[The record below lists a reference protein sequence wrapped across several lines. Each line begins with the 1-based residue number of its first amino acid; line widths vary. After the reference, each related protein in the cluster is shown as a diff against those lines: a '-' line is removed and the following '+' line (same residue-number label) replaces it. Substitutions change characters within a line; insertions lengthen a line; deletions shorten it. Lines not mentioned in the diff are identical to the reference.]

1 MIPLNAVTNLWTVLV
16 PLVDEVPDPEDV
28 KPGWLGFGVFLLL
41 AAAVVFLVFSFRKQL
56 RKVDF
61 EEPAKRNEPQ
71 GGSTEAGDDTT
82 RAGAPEADRNDRP
95 DGDSGT
101 PHTS

>member
-1 MIPLNAVTNLWTVLV
+1 MISLTALQSFAWTVLI

-41 AAAVVFLVFSFRKQL
+41 ALALVVLFFSFRKQL

-61 EEPAKRNEPQ
+61 EEKADGKTDAAGNGSDNGPGQGPVAPPA
-71 GGSTEAGDDTT
+71 
-82 RAGAPEADRNDRP
+82 
-95 DGDSGT
+95 
-101 PHTS
+101 

>member
-1 MIPLNAVTNLWTVLV
+1 MIPLNVMTVLWTVLV

-61 EEPAKRNEPQ
+61 EEKPRTDAPA
-71 GGSTEAGDDTT
+71 SDAGTGQAD
-82 RAGAPEADRNDRP
+82 RSQAPEAGAEGT
-95 DGDSGT
+95 DGTDT
-101 PHTS
+101 PRTP

>member
-1 MIPLNAVTNLWTVLV
+1 MIPLAALQSFAWTVLI

-41 AAAVVFLVFSFRKQL
+41 AAALVVLFFSFRKQL

-61 EEPAKRNEPQ
+61 EEKPDQDPGTGTSTTGE
-71 GGSTEAGDDTT
+71 GSDNGSDK
-82 RAGAPEADRNDRP
+82 GPVAPP
-95 DGDSGT
+95 G
-101 PHTS
+101 

>member
-1 MIPLNAVTNLWTVLV
+1 MIPLSSITWTVLGVLV

-41 AAAVVFLVFSFRKQL
+41 AAALVFLAFSFRKQL

-61 EEPAKRNEPQ
+61 DED
-71 GGSTEAGDDTT
+71 GDHTQ
-82 RAGAPEADRNDRP
+82 RGAPETGPADGEQGPRRP
-95 DGDSGT
+95 
-101 PHTS
+101 

>member
-1 MIPLNAVTNLWTVLV
+1 MISLTALQSFAWTVLV

-41 AAAVVFLVFSFRKQL
+41 ALALVVLFFSFRKQL

-61 EEPAKRNEPQ
+61 EEK
-71 GGSTEAGDDTT
+71 
-82 RAGAPEADRNDRP
+82 P
-95 DGDSGT
+95 DGETESTGNGSDSG
-101 PHTS
+101 PDNGSDRGASAPPS